1 VTNGPVLPPS
11 TLQPLQNLQLDYAWK
26 WFSFHADQRV
36 KMFNF
41 MLIVFG
47 IFATAIVSAVNY
59 HLPAGFIAA
68 LCIVAGV
75 LGLIFP
81 RLDRRNRDLV
91 WLGED
96 VLNHLEKTVIFGEG
110 DGFINRDNE
119 FVQFGILCRQSNEDY
134 SRDERALS
142 ELLRKYLRCFPKILT
157 WAKMRTWVTDAHL
170 GRHRFWL
177 PWVGYMMCVV
187 FFVTAYWIWKNPPS
201 PHFP

>member
-1 VTNGPVLPPS
+1 VLERGRLFVTNGPSVPPNTS
-11 TLQPLQNLQLDYAWK
+11 QPLQNLQFDYAWK

-59 HLPAGFIAA
+59 HLPAGFITA

-96 VLNHLEKTVIFGEG
+96 LLMHLERTVIFGNAGQIEDRNG
-110 DGFINRDNE
+110 DPI
-119 FVQFGILCRQSNEDY
+119 VFGILSRQASEDRARNERPLIEVFRW
-134 SRDERALS
+134 SRI
-142 ELLRKYLRCFPKILT
+142 PKL
-157 WAKMRTWVTDAHL
+157 RTWVTDAHL

-177 PWVGYMMCVV
+177 PWVGYMMCAV
-187 FFVTAYWIWKNPPS
+187 FFFAAYWIWKHPYVP
-201 PHFP
+201 